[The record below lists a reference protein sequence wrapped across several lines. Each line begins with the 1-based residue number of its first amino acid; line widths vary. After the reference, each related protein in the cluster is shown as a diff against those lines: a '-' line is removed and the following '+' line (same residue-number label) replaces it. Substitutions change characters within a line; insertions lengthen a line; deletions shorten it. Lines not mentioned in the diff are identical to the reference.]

1 MIPFIDLKA
10 QYNDYKDEI
19 DKEIGE
25 VLASAGFIGG
35 PKLNLLEDNLKNF
48 TGAEHAIG
56 CSSGTDALILA
67 LMALDIKAGDE
78 VITTPFTFYASA
90 ETIAFLGATP
100 VFVDINEDDY
110 NISPELIEEK
120 ITDKTKAIIG
130 VSLYG
135 QMADFDRLNEIAKKH
150 GITVIE
156 DGAQSFGAKAGEKR
170 SCSTTKLATTSFF
183 PAKPLGC
190 YGDGGAVFTDDDA
203 LAEKIRSILNH
214 GQGERY
220 VHKYIGINGRLDAI
234 QAAILNVKLKYFDDE
249 IAKRQEV
256 AKAYDEGLQDCVVT
270 PKVRENRLSV
280 YAQYS
285 IRVKERDEVQK
296 KLADAGVPTA
306 IHYPIPLYRQE
317 AFKYLGIDSSE
328 YPESEKIAGEI
339 MSLPMSPW
347 LSKEDQEK
355 VIEEVKKAVK

>member
-1 MIPFIDLKA
+1 
-10 QYNDYKDEI
+10 
-19 DKEIGE
+19 
-25 VLASAGFIGG
+25 
-35 PKLNLLEDNLKNF
+35 LEENLKNF
-48 TGAEHAIG
+48 SGAKHAIG
-56 CSSGTDALILA
+56 CASGTDALTLA
-67 LMALDIKAGDE
+67 LMAIDIQPGDE
-78 VITTPFTFYASA
+78 VITTPFTFYATA
-90 ETIAFLGATP
+90 EMIAFLKATP

-110 NISPELIEEK
+110 NINPDLIEAK

-135 QMADFDRLNEIAKKH
+135 QMADYDRINEIAAKH
-150 GITVIE
+150 NLVVIE
-156 DGAQSFGAKAGEKR
+156 DGAQSFGAKIGERR
-170 SCSTTKLATTSFF
+170 SCSVTKLATTSFF

-220 VHKYIGINGRLDAI
+220 VHKYIGFNGRLDAI
-234 QAAILNVKLKYFDDE
+234 QAGVLNVKLKYFDDE
-249 IAKRQEV
+249 ISKRQEV
-256 AKAYDEGLQDCVVT
+256 AKNYDEGLNGTVVIPT
-270 PKVRENRLSV
+270 VRENRLSV

-285 IRVKERDEVQK
+285 IRVKDRADVQK
-296 KLADAGVPTA
+296 KLGDAGVPAA

-317 AFKYLGIDSSE
+317 AFKYLNIDSSD
-328 YPESEKIAGEI
+328 YPVSEKIASEI

-355 VIEEVKKAVK
+355 VVAEVIKAIK